1 MRKRLVLIRHGK
13 SLYDDYVANDMERH
27 LAARGYHDVE
37 QTALWL
43 KQNNIFPDAMVS
55 SPAIR
60 AYSTCLIVANH
71 FSFQAEKVLIKD
83 AIYEASDNALLY
95 VINELPAIAD
105 TVFLFGHNPT
115 FTSIV
120 SKLTNEEFRHLPT
133 SAAVII
139 EFNQVQWNEIDLHSG
154 NLTNTFCCHKAVD

>member
-105 TVFLFGHNPT
+105 TVFLFGHNPA

-139 EFNQVQWNEIDLHSG
+139 EFNQVQWNEIDLYSG

>member
-83 AIYEASDNALLY
+83 AIYDASDNALLY

-105 TVFLFGHNPT
+105 TVFLFGHNPA

>member
-13 SLYDDYVANDMERH
+13 SLYDDYVANDIERH
-27 LAARGYHDVE
+27 LADRGYHDVE

-43 KQNNIFPDAMVS
+43 KNNSFFPDALVS

-71 FSFQAEKVLIKD
+71 FSFQAERILIKD

-95 VINELPAIAD
+95 VINELPANAD
-105 TVFLFGHNPT
+105 TVFLFGHNPA

-120 SKLTNEEFRHLPT
+120 SKLTKQEFRHLPT
-133 SAAVII
+133 SAVAII
-139 EFNQVQWNEIDLHSG
+139 EFDKMLWNQIDLHSG
-154 NLTNTFCCHKAVD
+154 SLTNTFCCHKAIN

>member
-105 TVFLFGHNPT
+105 TVFLFGHNPA

-120 SKLTNEEFRHLPT
+120 SKLTNQDFRHLPT

>member
-1 MRKRLVLIRHGK
+1 MPKRLVLIRHGK
-13 SLYDDYVANDMERH
+13 SLHDDYVANDIERH
-27 LAARGYHDVE
+27 LADRGYHDVE

-43 KQNNIFPDAMVS
+43 KRQSVFPDSMVS

-71 FSFQAEKVLIKD
+71 FSYQTERILIKD

-95 VINELPAIAD
+95 VISELPADAD
-105 TVFLFGHNPT
+105 TVFLFGHNPA

-120 SKLTNEEFRHLPT
+120 SKLTKQEFRHLPT
-133 SAAVII
+133 SAVAII
-139 EFNQVQWNEIDLHSG
+139 DFDKIQWSEIELHAG
-154 NLTNTFCCHKAVD
+154 NLTNTFCCHKAID

>member
-13 SLYDDYVANDMERH
+13 SLYDDYVANDIERH

-105 TVFLFGHNPT
+105 TVFLFGHNPA

>member
-43 KQNNIFPDAMVS
+43 KQNDIFPDAMVS

-60 AYSTCLIVANH
+60 AYSTCLILANH

-105 TVFLFGHNPT
+105 TVFLFGHNPA

>member
-83 AIYEASDNALLY
+83 AIYEASDNVLLY

-105 TVFLFGHNPT
+105 TVFLFGHNPA

-120 SKLTNEEFRHLPT
+120 SKLTNQDFRHLPT

>member
-1 MRKRLVLIRHGK
+1 
-13 SLYDDYVANDMERH
+13 LYDDYVANDMERH
-27 LAARGYHDVE
+27 LATRGYYDVE

-105 TVFLFGHNPT
+105 TVFLFGHNPA

-120 SKLTNEEFRHLPT
+120 GKLTNEEFRHLPT

>member
-43 KQNNIFPDAMVS
+43 KQNDIFPDAMVS

-105 TVFLFGHNPT
+105 TVFLFGHNPA

-120 SKLTNEEFRHLPT
+120 SKLTNQDFRHLPT

>member
-1 MRKRLVLIRHGK
+1 MSKRLVLIRHGK
-13 SLYDDYVANDMERH
+13 SLYDDYVANDVERH
-27 LAARGYHDVE
+27 LAARGYHDVA

-43 KQNNIFPDAMVS
+43 KNNSVFPDAMVS

-71 FSFQAEKVLIKD
+71 FSYQSENILVKD
-83 AIYEASDNALLY
+83 AIYEASDHALMY
-95 VINELPAIAD
+95 VINELPESAD
-105 TVFLFGHNPT
+105 TVFLFGHNPA

-120 SKLTNEEFRHLPT
+120 SKLTKENFRHLPT

-139 EFNQVQWNEIDLHSG
+139 DFEKSLWNEIDLHSG
-154 NLTNTFCCHKAVD
+154 NLTNTFCCHKTID

>member
-1 MRKRLVLIRHGK
+1 
-13 SLYDDYVANDMERH
+13 LYDDYVANDMERH

-105 TVFLFGHNPT
+105 TVFLFGHNPA

-120 SKLTNEEFRHLPT
+120 GKLTNEEFRHLPT

>member
-1 MRKRLVLIRHGK
+1 MPKRLVLIRHGK

-27 LAARGYHDVE
+27 LAGRGYHDVE

-43 KQNNIFPDAMVS
+43 KGNKIFPDAMVS

-71 FSFQAEKVLIKD
+71 FAYQAEKILIKD
-83 AIYEASDNALLY
+83 AIYEASDNALMY
-95 VINELPAIAD
+95 VINELPSHAD
-105 TVFLFGHNPT
+105 TVFLFGHNPA

-120 SKLTNEEFRHLPT
+120 SKLTNQDFRHLPT
-133 SAAVII
+133 SAAAII
-139 EFNQVQWNEIDLHSG
+139 EFDKMQWNEIDFHSG
-154 NLTNTFCCHKAVD
+154 KLTIAYCCHKSID

>member
-105 TVFLFGHNPT
+105 TVFLFGHNPA

>member
-13 SLYDDYVANDMERH
+13 SLYDNYVANDMERH
-27 LAARGYHDVE
+27 LATRGYYDVE

-105 TVFLFGHNPT
+105 TVFLFGHNPA

-120 SKLTNEEFRHLPT
+120 GKLTNEEFRHLPT